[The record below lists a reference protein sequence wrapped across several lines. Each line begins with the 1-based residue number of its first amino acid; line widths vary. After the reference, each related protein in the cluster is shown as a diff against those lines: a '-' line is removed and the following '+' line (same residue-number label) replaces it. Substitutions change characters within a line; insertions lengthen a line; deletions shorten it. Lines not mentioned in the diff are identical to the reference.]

1 MALDNYDRLK
11 SLNDVVE
18 AWTHFGSAPFILQKI
33 INAGDSVTI
42 HVQRPWSG
50 IMLCFGGSGTVMGVR
65 MLYNI
70 SGSVNHKDISS
81 FTNVGMTRSGTTY
94 TITNNYTS
102 AVDFYVI
109 SLRGM
114 CEEV

>member
-1 MALDNYDRLK
+1 MALDNYDRIK

-18 AWTHFGSAPFILQKI
+18 AWTHFGSAPFIVRKI
-33 INAGDSVTI
+33 INAGDSLTVQ
-42 HVQRPWSG
+42 VQRPWSG
-50 IMLCFGGSGTVMGVR
+50 IMLCFGSAGTVTGVR

-70 SGSVNHKDISS
+70 SGSQNHKDISS
-81 FTNVGMTRSGTTY
+81 FTNVSITRSGTTY
-94 TITNNYTS
+94 KITNNHTS

>member
-1 MALDNYDRLK
+1 MALDNLDRVAA
-11 SLNDVVE
+11 LNAVVQ
-18 AWTHFGSAPFILQKI
+18 AWTEYDSEPFIVRKT
-33 INAGDSVTI
+33 INAGDSI
-42 HVQRPWSG
+42 NIRVQRPWSG
-50 IMLCFGGSGTVMGVR
+50 IMLCFGGAGTVTGVR

-70 SGSVNHKDISS
+70 SGSQNHKDISS
-81 FTNVGMTRSGTTY
+81 FTSVSITRSGTTY
-94 TITNNYTS
+94 TITNNHTS